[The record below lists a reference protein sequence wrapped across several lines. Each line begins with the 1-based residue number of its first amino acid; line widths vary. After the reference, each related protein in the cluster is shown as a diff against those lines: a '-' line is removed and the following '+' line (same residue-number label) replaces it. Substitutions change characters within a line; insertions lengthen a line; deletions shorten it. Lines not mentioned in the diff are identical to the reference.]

1 MSARDNGFNDAIS
14 SPISKNRDIR
24 VTAFGI
30 TTLKIFRMKKR
41 CRFPNHRLILQLNQH
56 FFDEIN
62 KLRSSKRMVR
72 PDRFT
77 TTPQKRI
84 HSKKTKRYLLRH
96 ILAPQLERHRCSLRL
111 LPQILHAAGGS
122 WRFGCWGLPGASWS
136 GWRRIRTCGPVKVSR
151 LASGCIRLLRQ
162 PSRI

>member
-62 KLRSSKRMVR
+62 KLRSSKKNGPPRSVY
-72 PDRFT
+72 D
-77 TTPQKRI
+77 
-84 HSKKTKRYLLRH
+84 H
-96 ILAPQLERHRCSLRL
+96 APETYPLEKDET
-111 LPQILHAAGGS
+111 LPFA
-122 WRFGCWGLPGASWS
+122 PY
-136 GWRRIRTCGPVKVSR
+136 SR
-151 LASGCIRLLRQ
+151 SPA
-162 PSRI
+162 